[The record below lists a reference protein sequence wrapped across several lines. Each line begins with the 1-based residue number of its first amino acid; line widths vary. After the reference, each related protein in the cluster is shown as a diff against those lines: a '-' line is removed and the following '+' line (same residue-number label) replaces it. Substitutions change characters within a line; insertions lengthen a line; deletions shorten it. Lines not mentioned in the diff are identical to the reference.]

1 MFSGYTLRTKD
12 FKFDPDKSATNLEKH
27 GIDFVEAQALWE
39 DSDRL
44 LVPARTQD
52 EVRYMLVGKIGRKH
66 WSAIFTYRGESVR
79 IISVRRAR
87 KEEVDAYES

>member
-1 MFSGYTLRTKD
+1 MD
-12 FKFDPDKSATNLEKH
+12 FEFDPDKSATNLKKH
-27 GIDFVEAQALWE
+27 GIDFVEAQELWL

-44 LVPARTQD
+44 LVPAKTQG
-52 EVRYMLVGKIGRKH
+52 EARYMLVGKMGQKH

>member
-1 MFSGYTLRTKD
+1 MD
-12 FKFDPDKSATNLEKH
+12 FEFDPDKSATNLMKH
-27 GIDFVEAQALWE
+27 GIDFLEAQALWE
-39 DSDRL
+39 DADRL
-44 LVPARTQD
+44 IVPARTQG
-52 EVRYMLVGKIGRKH
+52 EARYMLVGKMGQKH